1 MNKTIFT
8 LLAAALFT
16 APACAQTQDTLP
28 LLQKGSRTLQE
39 NQTVLN
45 LFRTSKNP
53 AEVFA
58 AGASLVR
65 LPPPAQQEP
74 ALFNIVLQSQ
84 DPLKKVFATVILTAM
99 GNNYEEFLPMLADSA
114 HSQDNALSAYAA
126 TAYTIIYPQS
136 AEYADQVVNMYIY
149 DEAFAQ
155 RAMNLISNGDK
166 QTVKYLKQAAVS
178 SNVKVRAAA
187 VEWLGDLQ
195 TKEAAKFLLKRAK
208 KELESEACSAVA
220 VALAKNSNYTLEETL
235 KNLRQDYDSP
245 QANTYALALGFM
257 TGNAINGVKQGL
269 EAKDTNTQINAARAA
284 AYMAGVLAS
293 PQAGEYSNDPDFDKN
308 LLKTLVPQL
317 SILSKRG
324 GNAAKIYADTAL
336 YQMSKLNQSL

>member
-8 LLAAALFT
+8 LLAAVLLT
-16 APACAQTQDTLP
+16 NPAVAQTQKTLP

-65 LPPPAQQEP
+65 LPPPEQQEP
-74 ALFNIVLQSQ
+74 ALFNLVLQSQ
-84 DPLKKVFATVILTAM
+84 DPLKKLFAAVILTAM
-99 GNNYEEFLPMLADSA
+99 GNNYEELLPMLADSA

-126 TAYTIIYPQS
+126 TAHTIIYPQNTQ
-136 AEYADQVVNMYIY
+136 YADQVVNMYIY

-155 RAMNLISNGDK
+155 RAMNLISGGDK
-166 QTVKYLKQAAVS
+166 QTLKYLKQAAA
-178 SNVKVRAAA
+178 NTDVKVRAAA
-187 VEWLGDLQ
+187 AAWLGDLQ

-208 KELESEACSAVA
+208 KELESEACSALA

-235 KNLRQDYDSP
+235 KNLRQDYDTP

-257 TGNAINGVKQGL
+257 AGNAINGIKHGL
-269 EAKDTNTQINAARAA
+269 EDKNANTQINAARAA

-293 PQAGEYSNDPDFDKN
+293 PQAGEYSNDPNFDKS

-317 SILSKRG
+317 NILSKRG
-324 GNAAKIYADTAL
+324 GNAAKIYADNAL
-336 YQMSKLNQSL
+336 YQMTQLNQSL

>member
-1 MNKTIFT
+1 
-8 LLAAALFT
+8 
-16 APACAQTQDTLP
+16 
-28 LLQKGSRTLQE
+28 
-39 NQTVLN
+39 
-45 LFRTSKNP
+45 
-53 AEVFA
+53 
-58 AGASLVR
+58 
-65 LPPPAQQEP
+65 
-74 ALFNIVLQSQ
+74 
-84 DPLKKVFATVILTAM
+84 
-99 GNNYEEFLPMLADSA
+99 
-114 HSQDNALSAYAA
+114 
-126 TAYTIIYPQS
+126 
-136 AEYADQVVNMYIY
+136 MYIY

-166 QTVKYLKQAAVS
+166 QTVKYLKQAALS
-178 SNVKVRAAA
+178 PQVKVRAAA
-187 VEWLGDLQ
+187 AEWLGDLQ

-208 KELESEACSAVA
+208 KELESEAGSAVA
-220 VALAKNSNYTLEETL
+220 LALAKNSGYTLEETL
-235 KNLRQDYDSP
+235 KNLRQDYDTP

>member
-1 MNKTIFT
+1 M
-8 LLAAALFT
+8 
-16 APACAQTQDTLP
+16 
-28 LLQKGSRTLQE
+28 
-39 NQTVLN
+39 
-45 LFRTSKNP
+45 
-53 AEVFA
+53 
-58 AGASLVR
+58 
-65 LPPPAQQEP
+65 
-74 ALFNIVLQSQ
+74 
-84 DPLKKVFATVILTAM
+84 KKVFATVILTAM

-136 AEYADQVVNMYIY
+136 TEYADQVVNMYIY

-166 QTVKYLKQAAVS
+166 QTVKYLKQAALS

-187 VEWLGDLQ
+187 AEWLGDLQ

-208 KELESEACSAVA
+208 KELESEAGSAVA
-220 VALAKNSNYTLEETL
+220 LALAKNSGYTLEETL
-235 KNLRQDYDSP
+235 KNLRQDYDTP

>member
-16 APACAQTQDTLP
+16 APAGAQTQDTLP

-136 AEYADQVVNMYIY
+136 TEYADQVVNMYIY

-166 QTVKYLKQAAVS
+166 QTVKYLKQAALS
-178 SNVKVRAAA
+178 PHVKVRAAA
-187 VEWLGDLQ
+187 AEWLGDLQ

-208 KELESEACSAVA
+208 KELESEAGSAVA
-220 VALAKNSNYTLEETL
+220 LALAKNSGYTLEETL
-235 KNLRQDYDSP
+235 KNLRQDYDTP